1 MPTYL
6 AIQQSGFWKEKQWD
20 LDIHQDKSERPIDII
35 YLRRLH
41 RISKNHCFV
50 HESKNIGNIKI
61 LS

>member
-35 YLRRLH
+35 YLIYLRRLH
-41 RISKNHCFV
+41 RISTALYMNP
-50 HESKNIGNIKI
+50 KI
-61 LS
+61 LEI